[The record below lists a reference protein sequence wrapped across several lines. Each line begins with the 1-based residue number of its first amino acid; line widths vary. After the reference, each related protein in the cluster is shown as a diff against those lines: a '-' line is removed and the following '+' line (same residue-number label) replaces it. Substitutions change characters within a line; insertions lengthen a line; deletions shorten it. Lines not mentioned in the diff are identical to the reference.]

1 MEDTRRIRVFSPKT
15 GDYEFVNE
23 MKSLPDGT
31 AIYRSDSKH
40 ENSNNE
46 VE

>member
-1 MEDTRRIRVFSPKT
+1 MADTRRIRVFSPKT

-23 MKSLPDGT
+23 MKHLPDGT
-31 AIYRSDSKH
+31 VIYRSDSD
-40 ENSNNE
+40 ENSNTE

>member
-31 AIYRSDSKH
+31 VLYRSDS

-46 VE
+46 VHNA